1 MKWSKYASVGS
12 QKINLV
18 YILFGDRI
26 RNIDR
31 KLESKIAFFLNHLHV
46 HVLASLDI
54 STLTI
59 TIIERQR
66 RFWIEDHPAELLTNM
81 YWLRWEILW
90 V

>member
-1 MKWSKYASVGS
+1 MKGSKYASVGN
-12 QKINLV
+12 QKFNPA

-54 STLTI
+54 YTLTI
-59 TIIERQR
+59 TIR
-66 RFWIEDHPAELLTNM
+66 LTTKKV
-81 YWLRWEILW
+81 LD
-90 V
+90 